1 MTGDYHLSYIKR
13 VKKNKVTI
21 IKIPTVQNLF
31 ITDNQDNRYF
41 LDDANGNR
49 VGVVRLTGYRK
60 SNLKWF
66 FQGYMINKQILSLTA
81 DQAKQVVQ
89 DYFDYHGDYFNQFRT
104 N

>member
-1 MTGDYHLSYIKR
+1 M
-13 VKKNKVTI
+13 
-21 IKIPTVQNLF
+21 KIPTVKNLF
-31 ITDNQDNRYF
+31 ITGNQDNRYF

-49 VGVVRLTGYRK
+49 VGVVRFTGYRK
-60 SNLKWF
+60 SNVKPY
-66 FQGYMINKQILSLTA
+66 FQGIMINKQVLTMTP